1 MGHRG
6 RPCSPASAPRRPD
19 LSGAQRTSS
28 GDISVAMEPF
38 KRSSLSALCA
48 RSNCR
53 AVIEHPEAAR
63 EVARGMA
70 PFRTLMPVLRAPQ
83 SHQRAGRGRALH
95 AALLGAMT
103 TPTAARGLEGAQQ
116 QSNKIQHPRKLIL
129 EVGRPAAP
137 VCARFRGAT
146 RGEPSLTSFSKTLGP
161 RLWPTGLPPPAR
173 WGRRTRVV
181 GWRPAP
187 GCL

>member
-1 MGHRG
+1 MKERAVRQNERKTRLQGSFRGKWRSRPKEVALDHRG

-70 PFRTLMPVLRAPQ
+70 PFRTLLPALRAPQ
-83 SHQRAGRGRALH
+83 SLPEGRQGSSPSCRPS
-95 AALLGAMT
+95 GART
-103 TPTAARGLEGAQQ
+103 APTAARRLEGLRGRRD
-116 QSNKIQHPRKLIL
+116 KKGHPGDLPHPL
-129 EVGRPAAP
+129 GHLAAP
-137 VCARFRGAT
+137 GAGRFMLVKKCGA
-146 RGEPSLTSFSKTLGP
+146 P
-161 RLWPTGLPPPAR
+161 
-173 WGRRTRVV
+173 
-181 GWRPAP
+181 
-187 GCL
+187 